1 MFRISIWTIIM
12 EIQYSDKFE
21 YNYKKFGRACPIR
34 KIVENLNELGQLG
47 WELIEIT
54 KDEYE
59 QPTYIFKRKIM
70 SKKIENEFA

>member
-12 EIQYSDKFE
+12 EIQYFDKFE